1 MNTTRAYH
9 RHDPN
14 QPQSSTIFLMTSFND
29 TIIITST
36 VSHQRRLR
44 SIISRS
50 KVSVVRSRSPPFWI
64 SSRKHFTSTS
74 CPHVCHINI
83 YVLQDRSQTHLSI
96 YLLIS
101 LIRSEKTFATS
112 LTSMTFHAIYPICIY
127 FTHWRH
133 DKHIFLL
140 HNEWRS
146 KHMYLLNITIICS
159 YCGDA
164 MKEMN
169 RGIRSFFLFTIY
181 TIQLWNRVRFCF
193 FKSFTERRRCHTN
206 NIYSEGKYIYI
217 AYSKPLWRKIRGT
230 FNFQRLHWVRKKKR
244 IDVQEDRRD

>member
-1 MNTTRAYH
+1 MYEN
-9 RHDPN
+9 
-14 QPQSSTIFLMTSFND
+14 IF
-29 TIIITST
+29 
-36 VSHQRRLR
+36 
-44 SIISRS
+44 
-50 KVSVVRSRSPPFWI
+50 
-64 SSRKHFTSTS
+64 
-74 CPHVCHINI
+74 
-83 YVLQDRSQTHLSI
+83 VLQDISQTHLSI

-112 LTSMTFHAIYPICIY
+112 LKSMTFHAIYPICIY

-206 NIYSEGKYIYI
+206 NTYIQRVNIYTLLTQNHSDVRLEGHLIFRDFI
-217 AYSKPLWRKIRGT
+217 E
-230 FNFQRLHWVRKKKR
+230 FERKKEKTYKK
-244 IDVQEDRRD
+244 IDVIK